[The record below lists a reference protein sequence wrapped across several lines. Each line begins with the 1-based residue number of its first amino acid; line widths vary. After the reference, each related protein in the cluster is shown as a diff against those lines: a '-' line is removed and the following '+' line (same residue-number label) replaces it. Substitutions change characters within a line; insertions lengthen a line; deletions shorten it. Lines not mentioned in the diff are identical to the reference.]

1 MSPYPFYVTNIIKAY
16 LKWPCTLTEKNIVQV
31 IVNEKGDTLIQM
43 SLDDAK
49 IILTSLIEKDITDS
63 ILAQYIVKDSI
74 NTNIILIQSSK
85 IYFLNEKINNLESI
99 IENCKTIL
107 YNKDSEIAIMNEIMK
122 KQQKEIKKQK
132 RLKII
137 GFISAAV
144 LPIVTLF
151 TIMGLK

>member
-1 MSPYPFYVTNIIKAY
+1 MTLQMLSQS
-16 LKWPCTLTEKNIVQV
+16 TLTEKNRVQV

>member
-1 MSPYPFYVTNIIKAY
+1 MLSQN
-16 LKWPCTLTEKNIVQV
+16 TLTEKNRVQV

>member
-1 MSPYPFYVTNIIKAY
+1 MLSQS
-16 LKWPCTLTEKNIVQV
+16 TLTEKNRVQA
-31 IVNEKGDTLIQM
+31 IVNENGDTLIQM

-49 IILTSLIEKDITDS
+49 IILTSLIEKDIADS

-74 NTNIILIQSSK
+74 NTDIILIQSSK
-85 IYFLNEKINNLESI
+85 IYFLNDKINNLESI
-99 IENCKTIL
+99 IENCKIIL
-107 YNKDSEIAIMNEIMK
+107 YNKDSEIVIMNEIMK
-122 KQQKEIKKQK
+122 KQEKEIKKQK

>member
-1 MSPYPFYVTNIIKAY
+1 MLSQS
-16 LKWPCTLTEKNIVQV
+16 TLTEKNRVQV

>member
-1 MSPYPFYVTNIIKAY
+1 MLSQS
-16 LKWPCTLTEKNIVQV
+16 TLTEKNRVQA

-43 SLDDAK
+43 SLGDAK

-74 NTNIILIQSSK
+74 NTDIILIQSSK